1 MLELRNIC
9 TQIKDGDWIE
19 SKDQSADGIRLIQT
33 GNIGIGTYLDKDN
46 RAKFISEETF
56 NELKCT
62 EVFEGDILISRLPSP
77 VGRACLVPKLDGRAI
92 TAVDCTIVSVD
103 RDICIPKYF
112 VYYTMSDKYLNQID
126 RFVVGTTRARISRK
140 NLEGIK
146 IFLPEI
152 SRQKKIVEVLEKAQE
167 LIDKRK
173 EQIKAVDEL
182 VKSRF
187 IEMFG
192 NVITNNKDW
201 DTELLGEICEL
212 KAGKSIKAKDIYDE
226 CSNELYPCYG
236 GNGLRGYVKNYSHEG
251 NINLIGRQG
260 ALCGNVKY
268 TSGKFY
274 ATEHAVVTQPKA
286 NVNINTYWLHF
297 VLKELDLNRL
307 STGAAQPGLTV
318 GKLNEVEIPKVSIEL
333 QNEFANFVN
342 QVDKLKSQM
351 EISLKELEDN
361 FNSLMQKAFKG
372 ELF

>member
-1 MLELRNIC
+1 MEKLLTEIC
-9 TQIKDGDWIE
+9 TPKQWKTIST
-19 SKDQSADGIRLIQT
+19 SKLLDEGYTVYGANGIIGYYNEYTHEEPTLMITCRGATCGTLNISKPFSYIN
-33 GNIGIGTYLDKDN
+33 GNAMALDNLD
-46 RAKFISEETF
+46 E
-56 NELKCT
+56 
-62 EVFEGDILISRLPSP
+62 DI
-77 VGRACLVPKLDGRAI
+77 
-92 TAVDCTIVSVD
+92 
-103 RDICIPKYF
+103 DI
-112 VYYTMSDKYLNQID
+112 KYLYYYLKNRGLKDTISGSAQPQI
-126 RFVVGTTRARISRK
+126 TRIGLA
-140 NLEGIK
+140 NVK
-146 IFLPEI
+146 INYPNIET
-152 SRQKKIVEVLEKAQE
+152 QKKIVGVLDKTQE

-173 EQIKAVDEL
+173 EQIKAMDEL

-192 NVITNNKDW
+192 NVITNSKNW

-297 VLKELDLNRL
+297 VLRELDLNRL

-333 QNEFANFVN
+333 QNKFADFVN

-351 EISLKELEDN
+351 ETSLKELEDN

>member
-1 MLELRNIC
+1 MEKLLTEIC
-9 TQIKDGDWIE
+9 TPKQWKTIST
-19 SKDQSADGIRLIQT
+19 SKLLDEGYTVYGANGIIGYYNEYTHEEPTLMITCRGATCGTLNISKPFSYIN
-33 GNIGIGTYLDKDN
+33 GNAMALDNLD
-46 RAKFISEETF
+46 E
-56 NELKCT
+56 
-62 EVFEGDILISRLPSP
+62 DI
-77 VGRACLVPKLDGRAI
+77 
-92 TAVDCTIVSVD
+92 
-103 RDICIPKYF
+103 DI
-112 VYYTMSDKYLNQID
+112 KYLYYYLKNRGLKDTISGSAQPQI
-126 RFVVGTTRARISRK
+126 TRIGLA
-140 NLEGIK
+140 NVK
-146 IFLPEI
+146 INYPNIET
-152 SRQKKIVEVLEKAQE
+152 QKKILGVLDKTQE

-173 EQIKAVDEL
+173 EQIKAMDEL

-192 NVITNNKDW
+192 NVITNSKNW

-297 VLKELDLNRL
+297 VLRELDLNRL

-333 QNEFANFVN
+333 QNKFADFVN

-351 EISLKELEDN
+351 ETSLKELEDN